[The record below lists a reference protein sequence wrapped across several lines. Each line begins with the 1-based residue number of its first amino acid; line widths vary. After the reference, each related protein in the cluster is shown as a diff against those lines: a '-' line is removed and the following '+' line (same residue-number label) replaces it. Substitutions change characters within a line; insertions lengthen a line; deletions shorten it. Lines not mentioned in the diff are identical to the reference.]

1 MSASRT
7 VEIRYQLDIPEP
19 RDDKDP
25 IQIWL
30 PLPASTP
37 HQDVIAIET
46 DATMPVGIGFDPVFG
61 NAILHAQT
69 PGQGGGAA
77 HIHYRAIVERREWKV
92 DLNAPRRVPLAQ
104 DAQLLKAQLSETRKI
119 RFLPDIVS
127 AAREIQASRQGA
139 LDVAR
144 GAYEH
149 VLATMSYDKSGE
161 GWGSGDTEWACS
173 MGRGNCTDF
182 HTLFLAILRCCG
194 VACEFEIGAAFPAGM
209 SGGDITHFKCGYHCW
224 TRFYVPELGWVP
236 ADVSEASRHPEK
248 RDYFFGAIDADRVL
262 MSRGRDIQ
270 MVPASDGGLENFFTE
285 PRIEKRSG
293 DSVIYEKKLEFSS
306 L

>member
-1 MSASRT
+1 MRASRT

-19 RDDKDP
+19 RDQGDP

-30 PLPASTP
+30 PLPMSTP
-37 HQDVIAIET
+37 HQEVVAIET
-46 DATMPVGIGFDPVFG
+46 DATMPVSIGFDPLFG

-69 PGQGGGAA
+69 LGNGGGAA
-77 HIHYRAIVERREWKV
+77 HVHYRAIVERREWKV
-92 DLNAPRRVPLAQ
+92 DLNAPRRVTLAQ
-104 DAQLLKAQLSETRKI
+104 DAQLLKPQLAETRKI
-119 RFLPDIVS
+119 RFLPDIV
-127 AAREIQASRQGA
+127 AAAKEIQGSRKGA
-139 LDVAR
+139 LEIAR
-144 GAYEH
+144 AAYDH

-209 SGGDITHFKCGYHCW
+209 DGGDITHFKCGYHCW

-270 MVPASDGGLENFFTE
+270 MVPASEGGLENFFTE